1 VHITLV
7 IHPRK
12 ENEEDMLTLSS
23 VFGGGKVGTK
33 QTSAAVTPYIE
44 YCQATQ
50 EADNVLILQ
59 KGDAYKFIDVKKNR
73 FDGDLG
79 RIPISFRKV
88 GASPTT

>member
-1 VHITLV
+1 
-7 IHPRK
+7 
-12 ENEEDMLTLSS
+12 MLTLSS

-79 RIPISFRKV
+79 RIPISFRKDAGV
-88 GASPTT
+88 YRELGDQEVQQIEDEKFAL